1 MNMIIA
7 KWGNSLG
14 VRIPGAIAKSLG
26 LKEGSEVRVEA
37 DDGRVI
43 IEPAPKDTYNL
54 KALLKKIT
62 HENLHGSVETGQ
74 PVGREEW

>member
-1 MNMIIA
+1 MNMIIS

-26 LKEGSEVRVEA
+26 LKEGSEVRIDT

-43 IEPAPKDTYNL
+43 IEPAVKDAYDL
-54 KALLKKIT
+54 KTLLAKVT
-62 HENLHGSVETGQ
+62 PENCHDSVETGK
-74 PVGREEW
+74 PVGREAW